1 MRLKFKLILMFFLAF
16 ALQVSAQEKT
26 VTGLVTEQGMPLP
39 GVNISIQG
47 VQSTAQTDIDGK
59 YSIKASVGQT
69 LVFTYL
75 GMENATAVV
84 GTSNVLDV
92 AMTTSATQ
100 LEGVVVEVA
109 YGRQRKKA
117 IVGSIATVG
126 REILETQQLTNV
138 TAAIQ
143 GSVPGVNV
151 ISSGGQPGEA
161 PTIRVRGIGSI
172 NASASPLIIVD
183 GAAYNGN
190 LNAISQDQIET
201 MSVLKDA
208 SSTALYGSR
217 GSNGVILI
225 TTRKGKRNSAP
236 KVRLSTQ
243 TGIAQRAVDMYDMVG
258 SEDFLK
264 YSWEADKN
272 RRMYVLTPGQSAAA
286 AGAAAS
292 TSLIGRLG
300 YNPYN
305 VASPIDASGNLVEGA
320 SLLWET
326 DWEKEIYRKTAI
338 RTEHSL
344 SFEGGSDNTSYF
356 FSTNYLNQEG
366 AVKTSD
372 FERIT
377 TRLNL
382 DSKIKDWLQVGV
394 NTSIGISNQS
404 FPDQSGNAFGSAN
417 QWIYNVSSIYPLY
430 RRDAAGALALDDL
443 GNPVYDYGATT
454 GQSANGTRPL
464 FSNENAVGALYNN
477 SNKNRRT
484 STTINGYAKV
494 NFTDY
499 LSYRASLSYEQYQLA
514 NHNYTSNLYGAA
526 ASVGG
531 RVSQDKSE
539 TTTLNH
545 ISSLNFEKSFGNHKI
560 NADAI
565 FEAYQRD
572 YDYLA
577 AQGTGFLSGVKS
589 LSGSTAPEF
598 VSGYLNQDRMVS
610 YLGRIGYSYADKYF
624 IEGSYRSDS
633 STKFSAATRR
643 GDFYSIGGSWIVSD
657 ENFLKDSNVLSFLK
671 LKTSYGELG
680 NNTFFDTATGTE
692 LIFPYIQGYETG
704 WNQLD
709 NIGVLLGAA
718 TNPNLTWEKTA
729 SFNAGV
735 EFGLFNNR
743 LEGGVEYYNKKS
755 IDLAY
760 NQPLTTSTGNATYF
774 TNVGSLR
781 NYGIEVSL
789 NSKNIISDDITW
801 TTGLNFSFD
810 RNEITE
816 LTQDSFINGSKR
828 WEVGRSLY
836 DFYLREWAGVDSAD
850 GRGMWYMDSVDAAGN
865 TVKVTTKDY
874 NQATR
879 YYSKSSLPDV
889 IGGFTNYFRYKNFD
903 LNILFNFSY
912 GGYLYDSQYASLMS
926 GFSGAG
932 RAASVDIADRWQNP
946 GDETDV
952 PLLLNSANNH
962 ASSSTRFLFKNDYVR
977 LKALTLGY
985 NLPDVFA
992 EKMNMSKF
1000 RLYLQGDNLWTYQSH
1015 KGLDPEQNLAGTTNN
1030 TGYNMRTVSLGVK
1043 VEF

>member
-1 MRLKFKLILMFFLAF
+1 MRLKFKLIFMFFLAF
-16 ALQVSAQEKT
+16 AVQVSAQEKT
-26 VTGLVTEQGMPLP
+26 VTGVVTEEGLPLP
-39 GVNISIQG
+39 GVNISIKGGQG
-47 VQSTAQTDIDGK
+47 TAQSDIDGK
-59 YSIKASVGQT
+59 YSIKVSQGQT
-69 LVFTYL
+69 LVFTFL
-75 GMENATAVV
+75 GMQDSNVVV
-84 GTSNVLDV
+84 GASNTLNV
-92 AMTTSATQ
+92 AMQTSATQ

-109 YGRQRKKA
+109 YGQQRKKA

-126 REILETQQLTNV
+126 REVLETQQLTNV
-138 TAAIQ
+138 TSAIQ

-172 NASASPLIIVD
+172 NANASPLIIVD

-190 LNAISQDQIET
+190 LNSISQDQIET

-258 SEDFLK
+258 SEDFMK
-264 YSWEADKN
+264 YTWEADKN
-272 RRMYVLTPGQSAAA
+272 RRMYVLTPGQTPEV
-286 AGAAAS
+286 AGAASSA
-292 TSLIGRLG
+292 SLIGRLG

-305 VASPIDASGNLVEGA
+305 VANPIDANGNLVAGA
-320 SLLWET
+320 SLLWDT
-326 DWEKEIYRKTAI
+326 DWEKEIYRNTAI

-344 SFEGGSDNTSYF
+344 SIEGGSDNTSYF

-366 AVKTSD
+366 AVKSSD

-382 DSKIKDWLQVGV
+382 DSKVKDWLQVGI
-394 NTSIGISNQS
+394 NTSIGVSNQS
-404 FPDQSGNAFGSAN
+404 FPVQSGNTFQSAN

-430 RRDAAGALALDDL
+430 RRDGAGALVYDDL
-443 GNPVYDYGATT
+443 GNTIYDYGSTS
-454 GQSANGTRPL
+454 GQSVNGARPL
-464 FSNENAVGALYNN
+464 FANENAVGALYNN

-484 STTINGYAKV
+484 SSTINGYAKI

-514 NHNYTSNLYGAA
+514 NHGYTSNLYGAA
-526 ASVGG
+526 ANVGG
-531 RVSQDKSE
+531 RVSQEKSE

-545 ISSLNFEKSFGNHKI
+545 VSSLNFEKSFGEHKI
-560 NADAI
+560 NADVI

-572 YDYLA
+572 YDYLT
-577 AQGTGFLSGVKS
+577 AQGTGFLSGVTS
-589 LSGSTAPEF
+589 LVGSTAPEF
-598 VSGYLNQDRMVS
+598 VSGYLNQDRMAS
-610 YLGRIGYSYADKYF
+610 YLGRVAYSYADKYF

-633 STKFSAATRR
+633 STKFSGTTRR
-643 GDFYSIGGSWIVSD
+643 GDFFSVGGSWIVSD

-671 LKTSYGELG
+671 LKSSYGELG
-680 NNTFFDTATGTE
+680 NNTFFDIATGE
-692 LIFPYIQGYETG
+692 EFIFPYIQGYGAG
-704 WNQLD
+704 WNNLE
-709 NIGVLLGAA
+709 NIGVLLQSARD
-718 TNPNLTWEKTA
+718 PNLTWEKTA
-729 SFNAGV
+729 SFNAGI
-735 EFGLFNNR
+735 EFGFFNNR
-743 LEGGVEYYNKKS
+743 IEGSVEYYNKES
-755 IDLAY
+755 VDLAY
-760 NQPLTTSTGNATYF
+760 NRPLANSTGDKVYF

-789 NSKNIISDDITW
+789 NSKNIISNDITW

-816 LTQDSFINGSKR
+816 LTQNGFINGSKR

-836 DFYLREWAGVDSAD
+836 DFYLREWAGVDPND
-850 GRGMWYMDSVDAAGN
+850 GMGMWYVDTANG
-865 TVKVTTKDY
+865 KETTKNY
-874 NQATR
+874 NAASR

-889 IGGFTNYFRYKNFD
+889 IGGFTNYFKYKNWD
-903 LNILFNFSY
+903 LNVLFNFSY

-932 RAASVDIADRWQNP
+932 RAASVDIADRWQKP
-946 GDETDV
+946 GDVTDV
-952 PLLLNSANNH
+952 PLLLNSTNNH
-962 ASSSTRFLFKNDYVR
+962 AASSTRFLFKNDYVR

-985 NLPDVFA
+985 NLPDAFA
-992 EKMNMSKF
+992 DKMHMSKF

-1015 KGLDPEQNLAGTTNN
+1015 EGLDPEQNLAGTTDSR
-1030 TGYNMRTVSLGVK
+1030 GYNMRTVSLGVK